1 MFSLLTQYI
10 LFHTAATAPAE
21 VKNSSAAQALME
33 TADAHA
39 GRDPHYAAELRAAA
53 VVALTAAC

>member
-10 LFHTAATAPAE
+10 LFHKAEPARAGIE
-21 VKNSSAAQALME
+21 KASVAQALME
-33 TADAHA
+33 TADTHA

-53 VVALTAAC
+53 VAALTATC